1 MTGITNIQTQGQSAS
16 EVLPTIKLPV
26 WKNLVDAAVAWEY
39 NSTHSF
45 DEISQIIKIPYE
57 KAAFRSTIAR
67 ANEELTPMGKR
78 LKNVRGVGYMVLDP
92 ERYLDEAV
100 FHIKKGAR
108 QISRSHGIASGCRL
122 DLVTDHKRQ
131 SVIEFRDWVRHRF
144 VDSISDVTKWIEI
157 AKNPESVKMIPE
169 RRN

>member
-57 KAAFRSTIAR
+57 RAAFRSTIAR